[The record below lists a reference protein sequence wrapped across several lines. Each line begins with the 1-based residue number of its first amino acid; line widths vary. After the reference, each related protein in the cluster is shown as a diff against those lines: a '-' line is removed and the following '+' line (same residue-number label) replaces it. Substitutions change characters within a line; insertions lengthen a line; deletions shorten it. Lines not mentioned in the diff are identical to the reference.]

1 MEAVALSILVVV
13 IYFILIYIFGRTNK
27 NTPKFTSGSFTSTVY
42 TSEGSTK
49 PYKNEPIEEPKEEPK
64 EESKENIAEHYK
76 HILEINATYA
86 ERVLYSFLTG
96 KIDFEF
102 QKIIYTDNKKHF
114 FIADFY
120 IPSKNLI
127 IELDGEYHDNI
138 KQQDK
143 DIWRTRI
150 LKSLGYKVIRFKNKQ
165 ITESNNLFWVLNIIK
180 NK

>member
-1 MEAVALSILVVV
+1 MEAVVLSILVVV

-27 NTPKFTSGSFTSTVY
+27 NTPKFTPGSYTSTLH
-42 TSEGSTK
+42 TSEGSIK
-49 PYKNEPIEEPKEEPK
+49 PYKEESR
-64 EESKENIAEHYK
+64 EESKENTAERYK
-76 HILEINATYA
+76 HILEVNATYA
-86 ERVLYSFLTG
+86 ERLLKTFLTG

-102 QKIIYTDNKKHF
+102 QKIIYTDNKHF

-127 IELDGEYHDNI
+127 IELDGEYHNDA

-143 DIWRTRI
+143 DIWRTK
-150 LKSLGYKVIRFKNKQ
+150 LLNSLGYRVIRFKNKQ
-165 ITESNNLFWVLNIIK
+165 ITESRDLSWILNIIK

>member
-27 NTPKFTSGSFTSTVY
+27 NTPKFTQGSFTSTLH
-42 TSEGSTK
+42 TPEGSTK
-49 PYKNEPIEEPKEEPK
+49 PYKEEPKE
-64 EESKENIAEHYK
+64 NTAEYYK
-76 HILEINATYA
+76 HILEVNATYA

-127 IELDGEYHDNI
+127 IELDGEYHDDA
-138 KQQDK
+138 KQQNK
-143 DIWRTRI
+143 DIWRTKV
-150 LKSLGYKVIRFKNKQ
+150 LKSLGYRVIRFKNKQ
-165 ITESNNLFWVLNIIK
+165 IVESKNLYWILNIIE

>member
-1 MEAVALSILVVV
+1 MEVVLSILIVI
-13 IYFILIYIFGRTNK
+13 IYFIIMYIFGRTNK
-27 NTPKFTSGSFTSTVY
+27 NTPKFTPGSFTSTLY

-49 PYKNEPIEEPKEEPK
+49 PYK
-64 EESKENIAEHYK
+64 EESKENTAEYYK

-86 ERVLYSFLTG
+86 ERLLKTFLTG

-102 QKIIYTDNKKHF
+102 QKIIYTDNKHF

-138 KQQDK
+138 KQQNK
-143 DIWRTRI
+143 DIWRTQ
-150 LKSLGYKVIRFKNKQ
+150 LLHSLGYRVIRFKNKQ
-165 ITESNNLFWVLNIIK
+165 ITESKNLFWVLNIIE

>member
-27 NTPKFTSGSFTSTVY
+27 NTPKFTPGSFTSTLH
-42 TSEGSTK
+42 TLEGSIK
-49 PYKNEPIEEPKEEPK
+49 SYKEEPR
-64 EESKENIAEHYK
+64 EESKEDTAERYK
-76 HILEINATYA
+76 HILEVNATYA

-127 IELDGEYHDNI
+127 IELDGKYHDDA
-138 KQQDK
+138 KQQNK
-143 DIWRTRI
+143 DIWRTKV
-150 LKSLGYKVIRFKNKQ
+150 LKSLGYRVIRFKNKQ
-165 ITESNNLFWVLNIIK
+165 IVESKNLFWVLNIIK

>member
-1 MEAVALSILVVV
+1 MQAVALSILVVI
-13 IYFILIYIFGRTNK
+13 IYFILMYIFGRTNK
-27 NTPKFTSGSFTSTVY
+27 NTPKFTPGSFTSTLY

-49 PYKNEPIEEPKEEPK
+49 PYKEELKEEPK
-64 EESKENIAEHYK
+64 ESTAERYK
-76 HILEINATYA
+76 HILEVNATYA
-86 ERVLYSFLTG
+86 ERLLKTFLAG

-120 IPSKNLI
+120 FPSKNLI
-127 IELDGEYHDNI
+127 VELDGEYHDNI

-143 DIWRTRI
+143 DIWRTQI
-150 LKSLGYKVIRFKNKQ
+150 LKSLGYEVIRFKNKQ
-165 ITESNNLFWVLNIIK
+165 IIESNDLFWVLNIIK

>member
-1 MEAVALSILVVV
+1 MEAVAVSILIVI
-13 IYFILIYIFGRTNK
+13 IYFILMYIFGRTNK
-27 NTPKFTSGSFTSTVY
+27 NTPKFTPGSFTSTLH
-42 TSEGSTK
+42 TSEGSIK
-49 PYKNEPIEEPKEEPK
+49 PYKEEPREEL
-64 EESKENIAEHYK
+64 KENTAEHYK

-86 ERVLYSFLTG
+86 ERLLKTFLAG

-102 QKIIYTDNKKHF
+102 QKIIYTDNKHF

-127 IELDGEYHDNI
+127 IELDGEYHDSI

-143 DIWRTRI
+143 DIWRTKI
-150 LKSLGYKVIRFKNKQ
+150 LQSLGYRIIRFKNKQ
-165 ITESNNLFWVLNIIK
+165 ITESRDLSWVLNIIR

>member
-1 MEAVALSILVVV
+1 MEAVVLSILVIV

-27 NTPKFTSGSFTSTVY
+27 NTPKFTPGSFTSTLH
-42 TSEGSTK
+42 TSEGSIK
-49 PYKNEPIEEPKEEPK
+49 PYK
-64 EESKENIAEHYK
+64 EESKEESKEELKENTAERYK
-76 HILEINATYA
+76 HILEVNATYA
-86 ERVLYSFLTG
+86 ERLLKTFLTG

-102 QKIIYTDNKKHF
+102 QKIIYTDNKHF

-143 DIWRTRI
+143 DVWRTK
-150 LKSLGYKVIRFKNKQ
+150 LLNSLGYRVIRFKNKQ
-165 ITESNNLFWVLNIIK
+165 IIESRDLFWILNIIE

>member
-27 NTPKFTSGSFTSTVY
+27 NTPKFTPGSFTSTLH

-49 PYKNEPIEEPKEEPK
+49 PYKEEPKE
-64 EESKENIAEHYK
+64 NTAEYYK

-96 KIDFEF
+96 KINFEF
-102 QKIIYTDNKKHF
+102 QKIIYTDNKHF

-127 IELDGEYHDNI
+127 IELDGEYHDDA
-138 KQQDK
+138 KQQNK
-143 DIWRTRI
+143 DIWRTKV
-150 LKSLGYKVIRFKNKQ
+150 LKSLGYRVIRFKNKQ
-165 ITESNNLFWVLNIIK
+165 IVESKNLFWVLNIIK

>member
-1 MEAVALSILVVV
+1 MQAVVLSILVVI

-27 NTPKFTSGSFTSTVY
+27 NTPKFTPGSFTSTLH

-49 PYKNEPIEEPKEEPK
+49 PYK
-64 EESKENIAEHYK
+64 EESKENTAEYYK
-76 HILEINATYA
+76 HILEVNATYA
-86 ERVLYSFLTG
+86 ERLLKAFLTG

-102 QKIIYTDNKKHF
+102 QKIIYTDNKHF

-127 IELDGEYHDNI
+127 IELDGEYHDNA
-138 KQQDK
+138 KQQEK
-143 DIWRTRI
+143 DIWRTKI
-150 LKSLGYKVIRFKNKQ
+150 LKSLGYRVIRFKNKQ
-165 ITESNNLFWVLNIIK
+165 ITESKDLFWVLNIIE

>member
-1 MEAVALSILVVV
+1 MQAVVLSILVVV
-13 IYFILIYIFGRTNK
+13 VYFIIMYIFGRTNK
-27 NTPKFTSGSFTSTVY
+27 NTPKFTSGSFTSTAY

-49 PYKNEPIEEPKEEPK
+49 PYKNEPKEEP
-64 EESKENIAEHYK
+64 KENIAEHYK

-165 ITESNNLFWVLNIIK
+165 ITESRDLSWILNIIE

>member
-1 MEAVALSILVVV
+1 MEAVVLSILVVI

-27 NTPKFTSGSFTSTVY
+27 NTPKFTPGSFTSTLH
-42 TSEGSTK
+42 TSEGSIK
-49 PYKNEPIEEPKEEPK
+49 PYKEEPR

-76 HILEINATYA
+76 HILEVNATYA
-86 ERVLYSFLTG
+86 ERLLKTFLAG

-127 IELDGEYHDNI
+127 VELDGEYHDNI
-138 KQQDK
+138 KQQDQ
-143 DIWRTRI
+143 DIWITQI
-150 LKSLGYKVIRFKNKQ
+150 LKSLGYEVIRFKNKQ
-165 ITESNNLFWVLNIIK
+165 ITESKDLSWILNIIE

>member
-27 NTPKFTSGSFTSTVY
+27 NIPKFTPGSYTSTLH
-42 TSEGSTK
+42 TSEGSIK
-49 PYKNEPIEEPKEEPK
+49 PYKEEPR
-64 EESKENIAEHYK
+64 EESKEDTAERYK
-76 HILEINATYA
+76 HILEVNATYA
-86 ERVLYSFLTG
+86 EKLLKTFLTG

-102 QKIIYTDNKKHF
+102 QKIIYTDNKHF

-127 IELDGEYHDNI
+127 IELDGEYHNDA

-143 DIWRTRI
+143 DI
-150 LKSLGYKVIRFKNKQ
+150 
-165 ITESNNLFWVLNIIK
+165 
-180 NK
+180 

>member
-1 MEAVALSILVVV
+1 MEAVALSILVVI
-13 IYFILIYIFGRTNK
+13 IYFILIYIFGRINK
-27 NTPKFTSGSFTSTVY
+27 NTPKFTPGSFTSTLH
-42 TSEGSTK
+42 TSEGSVK
-49 PYKNEPIEEPKEEPK
+49 PYKESSREEL
-64 EESKENIAEHYK
+64 KENTAEYYK
-76 HILEINATYA
+76 HILEVNATYA

-165 ITESNNLFWVLNIIK
+165 ITESRGLSWILNIIE

>member
-1 MEAVALSILVVV
+1 MQAVVLSILVVV
-13 IYFILIYIFGRTNK
+13 VYFIIMYIFGRTNK
-27 NTPKFTSGSFTSTVY
+27 NTPKFTSGSFTSTAH

-49 PYKNEPIEEPKEEPK
+49 PYKEEPKEEPK
-64 EESKENIAEHYK
+64 ETPKEKPQEESKENIAEHYK
-76 HILEINATYA
+76 HILEVNATYA

-143 DIWRTRI
+143 DI
-150 LKSLGYKVIRFKNKQ
+150 
-165 ITESNNLFWVLNIIK
+165 
-180 NK
+180 

>member
-27 NTPKFTSGSFTSTVY
+27 NTPKFTPGSYTSTLH
-42 TSEGSTK
+42 TSEGSIK
-49 PYKNEPIEEPKEEPK
+49 SYKEEPR
-64 EESKENIAEHYK
+64 EESKENTAEHYK
-76 HILEINATYA
+76 HILEVNATYA
-86 ERVLYSFLTG
+86 ERLLKTFLTG

-102 QKIIYTDNKKHF
+102 QKIIYTDNKHF

-127 IELDGEYHDNI
+127 IELDGEYHNDA

-143 DIWRTRI
+143 DIWRTK
-150 LKSLGYKVIRFKNKQ
+150 LLNSLGYRVIRFKNKQ
-165 ITESNNLFWVLNIIK
+165 ITESRDLSWILNIIE

>member
-13 IYFILIYIFGRTNK
+13 IYFILMYIFGRANK
-27 NTPKFTSGSFTSTVY
+27 NTPKFTLGSFTSTLH

-49 PYKNEPIEEPKEEPK
+49 PYK
-64 EESKENIAEHYK
+64 EESKENTAERYK
-76 HILEINATYA
+76 HILEVNATYA
-86 ERVLYSFLTG
+86 ERLLKIFLTG

-102 QKIIYTDNKKHF
+102 QKIIYTDNKHF

-127 IELDGEYHDNI
+127 IELDGEYHDNA
-138 KQQDK
+138 KQQEK
-143 DIWRTRI
+143 DIWRTKI
-150 LKSLGYKVIRFKNKQ
+150 LKSLGYRVIRFKNRQ
-165 ITESNNLFWVLNIIK
+165 ITESKDLFWVLNIIR